1 MKSASDVLILSEKR
15 QSMARLKTD
24 LAKSLGADSHHYFM
38 MSFPQI
44 RTNYPWKLPVRSV
57 QQPKSN
63 TFQCELVVLPASR
76 VASARS
82 VMRQP
87 WCWLRGPVWKR
98 TRAGNRSRSPP
109 IWSKMMPLPL
119 RDKAGGSGPEQSV
132 CPALLPLG
140 LCPALTSIFTPMSQ
154 GLTRHCRASTCACS
168 SHTCTNTA

>member
-1 MKSASDVLILSEKR
+1 MKSASDVLILTEKR

-44 RTNYPWKLPVRSV
+44 RTNYAWKLPVRSV

-63 TFQCELVVLPASR
+63 TSSVNWWCYLPAGWR
-76 VASARS
+76 LQGG

-98 TRAGNRSRSPP
+98 TRVGNKSRSPP
-109 IWSKMMPLPL
+109 IWSKVTPLPL
-119 RDKAGGSGPEQSV
+119 RDKAGV
-132 CPALLPLG
+132 LG
-140 LCPALTSIFTPMSQ
+140 LSKVSFRPSCPWASARPS
-154 GLTRHCRASTCACS
+154 RAS
-168 SHTCTNTA
+168 